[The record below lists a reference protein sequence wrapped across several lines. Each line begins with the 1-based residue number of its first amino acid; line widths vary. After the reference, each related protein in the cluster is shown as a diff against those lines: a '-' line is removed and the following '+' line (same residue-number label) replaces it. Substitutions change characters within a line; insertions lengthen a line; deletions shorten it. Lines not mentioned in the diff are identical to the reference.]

1 MRTKFVLVV
10 VVAISLSGCTTTQEA
25 IGGGAA
31 GGVAGF
37 ALAGPI
43 GGVAGA
49 TAGAVATPM
58 AGWGI
63 N

>member
-1 MRTKFVLVV
+1 MCTKFVLVV

>member
-1 MRTKFVLVV
+1 MRTSLVLAVV
-10 VVAISLSGCTTTQEA
+10 VTLSLGGCTTTQEA